1 MLPGVQVTTN
11 RMPTFQYKAKTR
23 AGEVVNGSLAAGDR
37 RAALAELGKL
47 GFFPLAVDSAE
58 KEAGGKKGQKG
69 YTGRVKPRDILMF
82 TGQLSS
88 LLRSG
93 MSLSKALDT
102 LARRTQKKALAAV
115 LGDLRTGIVQGETL
129 SDSLGKHP
137 KVFSRFFVNL
147 IRAGEA
153 SGALDDV
160 LLRLGK
166 HQEQMAEVR
175 EKVVSALL
183 YPLIV
188 MCVAICAICFF
199 MMVMIP
205 RFAMMFKEMGR
216 TLPLPTRILIDI
228 SDAFTGYWWIGVLL
242 IVGAV
247 TAYRIRARTIEGRL
261 AIDGLK
267 LRLPIF
273 GQIIMA
279 NALAQF
285 ARTLATLLEN
295 GVPVLNALQIVED
308 TMTNQVISNAIHE
321 ARTKVTDGTSIS
333 QPLSKGKVFPPLII
347 DMLAIGEESGEVVP
361 ALKNIADTY
370 DTELSRMLKVF
381 TTLMEPAII
390 VFMAMIIGSIVISI
404 LMAVF
409 DITSGIGK

>member
-1 MLPGVQVTTN
+1 
-11 RMPTFQYKAKTR
+11 MPTYQYKAKTR

-58 KEAGGKKGQKG
+58 AETGGKKSGSG
-69 YTGRVKPRDILMF
+69 FTGRVKGRDVLMF
-82 TGQLSS
+82 TQQLSS

-102 LARRTQKKALAAV
+102 LERRTQKKALKAV
-115 LGDLRTGIVQGETL
+115 LGDLRSGIVQGESL

-188 MCVAICAICFF
+188 MCVAVCAICFF

-242 IVGAV
+242 IVGVV
-247 TAYRIRARTIEGRL
+247 TTYRIRARTPEGRL
-261 AIDGLK
+261 AIDGFK
-267 LRLPIF
+267 LRLPVF
-273 GQIIMA
+273 GHIIM
-279 NALAQF
+279 
-285 ARTLATLLEN
+285 ATLLEN

-308 TMTNQVISNAIHE
+308 TMTNLVISNAIRE
-321 ARTKVTDGTSIS
+321 ARTKVTDGTSLS
-333 QPLSKGKVFPPLII
+333 QPLSRGKVFPPLII

-370 DTELSRMLKVF
+370 DSELSRTLKVF

>member
-47 GFFPLAVDSAE
+47 GFFPLVVDSAE
-58 KEAGGKKGQKG
+58 KEAVGKNGARSFR
-69 YTGRVKPRDILMF
+69 GRVKARDILMF
-82 TGQLSS
+82 TQQLSS

-102 LARRTQKKALAAV
+102 LERRTQKKALAAV
-115 LGDLRTGIVQGETL
+115 LGDLRNGIVQGESL

-137 KVFSRFFVNL
+137 KIFSRFFVNL

-188 MCVAICAICFF
+188 MCVAVCAICFF

-247 TAYRIRARTIEGRL
+247 TTYRVRARTPEGRL

-308 TMTNQVISNAIHE
+308 TMTNVVISNAIRE

-333 QPLSKGKVFPPLII
+333 QPLSRGKVFPPLII

>member
-1 MLPGVQVTTN
+1 
-11 RMPTFQYKAKTR
+11 
-23 AGEVVNGSLAAGDR
+23 
-37 RAALAELGKL
+37 
-47 GFFPLAVDSAE
+47 
-58 KEAGGKKGQKG
+58 
-69 YTGRVKPRDILMF
+69 MF
-82 TGQLSS
+82 TQQLSS

-102 LARRTQKKALAAV
+102 LERRTQKKALAAV
-115 LGDLRTGIVQGETL
+115 LGDLRNGIVQGESL

-137 KVFSRFFVNL
+137 KIFSRFFVNL

-188 MCVAICAICFF
+188 MCVAVCAICFF

-247 TAYRIRARTIEGRL
+247 TTYRIRARTPEGRL

-308 TMTNQVISNAIHE
+308 TMTNVVISNAIRE

-333 QPLSKGKVFPPLII
+333 QPLSRGKVFPPLII